1 MLIIITGVSG
11 VGKTTIGKLLSENMG
26 WTFYEGD
33 DYHTDVNLAKMR
45 NGTPLTD
52 DDRWPWLD
60 ALRTKISEIVLHEKD
75 AVLSCSALK
84 ESYRMRL
91 GSGLKDIV
99 FVYLQ
104 GDYQLVRNRISAR
117 VGHFMSADLLVS
129 QYSDLE
135 EPQNGIIVDA
145 ALEPMAIINYLKRAL
160 SLES

>member
-52 DDRWPWLD
+52 DDRWPWLA

-91 GSGLKDIV
+91 GSGLKDVV
-99 FVYLQ
+99 FVYLR

-117 VGHFMSADLLVS
+117 IGHFMSADLLVS

-145 ALEPMAIINYLKRAL
+145 AQEPMAIINNLKRAL
-160 SLES
+160 SL

>member
-26 WTFYEGD
+26 WAFYEGD

-60 ALRTKISEIVLHEKD
+60 ALRTKISEIVLHQEN

-84 ESYRMRL
+84 ESYRIRL

-104 GDYQLVRNRISAR
+104 ADYQLIRNRISER
-117 VGHFMSADLLVS
+117 VGHFMSANLLAS

-135 EPQNGIIVDA
+135 EPQNAIVVDA
-145 ALEPMAIINYLKRAL
+145 ALEPMKILNYLKQAL
-160 SLES
+160 SL

>member
-52 DDRWPWLD
+52 DDRWPWLN

-99 FVYLQ
+99 FVYLR

-145 ALEPMAIINYLKRAL
+145 ALEPMEIINYLKQAL
-160 SLES
+160 SL

>member
-26 WTFYEGD
+26 WTFYDGD
-33 DYHTDVNLAKMR
+33 DYHTDVNLDKMR
-45 NGTPLTD
+45 HGTPLTD
-52 DDRWPWLD
+52 DDRWPWLN
-60 ALRTKISEIVLHEKD
+60 ALRTTISEIVLHEKD

-99 FVYLQ
+99 FVYLR

-117 VGHFMSADLLVS
+117 VGHFMSSDLLVS

-145 ALEPMAIINYLKRAL
+145 ALEPMEIINYLKRAL
-160 SLES
+160 SL